1 MRAGK
6 KNIELPTFE
15 EVTAER
21 KRLRHK
27 MRYGRTLKST
37 VAVLVIAAAAAILV
51 ATLWL
56 PVLQI
61 YGNSMAPTLNDGQ
74 IIISVKSR
82 HFSTGDVVA
91 FYHGNKILVKRC
103 IAGPSDWIN
112 IDKDGNIYVN
122 DKKLDEPYVEKKA
135 FGETTIDLPYQVP
148 EDRWFLVGDNRS
160 VSLDSRSTT
169 IGSVPTDQII
179 GKIIFR
185 IWPVNSAG
193 LVNK

>member
-1 MRAGK
+1 
-6 KNIELPTFE
+6 
-15 EVTAER
+15 
-21 KRLRHK
+21 
-27 MRYGRTLKST
+27 
-37 VAVLVIAAAAAILV
+37 
-51 ATLWL
+51 
-56 PVLQI
+56 
-61 YGNSMAPTLNDGQ
+61 MAPTLNDGQ

-112 IDKDGNIYVN
+112 IDKGGNIYVN

>member
-1 MRAGK
+1 MREK
-6 KNIELPTFE
+6 KNIELPAFE
-15 EVTAER
+15 EVVAER
-21 KRLRHK
+21 KRLRNK

-37 VAVLVIAAAAAILV
+37 AAVLVVAAAVAILV

-61 YGNSMAPTLNDGQ
+61 YGNSMSPTLNDGQ

-122 DKKLDEPYVEKKA
+122 DKKLDEPYVVNRLSARQILNCRIKSLTIGGSSSVTIGA
-135 FGETTIDLPYQVP
+135 F
-148 EDRWFLVGDNRS
+148 
-160 VSLDSRSTT
+160 RSTPEARQSEVCRP
-169 IGSVPTDQII
+169 I
-179 GKIIFR
+179 R
-185 IWPVNSAG
+185 
-193 LVNK
+193 